1 MYILQKVP
9 HGRCTESM
17 GMTFT
22 KAKNAI
28 GRAYHDALQDQTFQ
42 AAAALSYYTIVS
54 VFPALILLSA
64 VMAYIPL
71 PNFFADVLVA
81 MTRVLPADAVM
92 PTIYSVLI
100 GVLGANLRAWLSL
113 GTLGTVWLVSSAF
126 DEMIDALDAAY
137 NVTDQRPFWKTRL
150 LALGLALITGALL
163 MCAVASMVLGSRVG
177 AWLAGRMSMSGV
189 FTFLWPLIHKTLAIA
204 FTIVAVQTVY
214 FLAPNVKQRLR
225 ATLPGAILS
234 VVCWMGLSLLL
245 GIYFRHFAN
254 YNRIYGT
261 LGGLMALMTWLYWAY
276 FIFVVGGQ
284 LNAEREKENRAT
296 PSRLR
301 DSSAIAKPQ
310 DRTA

>member
-1 MYILQKVP
+1 
-9 HGRCTESM
+9 M
-17 GMTFT
+17 GMTFAT
-22 KAKNAI
+22 AKIAI
-28 GRAYHDALQDQTFQ
+28 GRAYHDALKDQTFQ

-54 VFPALILLSA
+54 VFPALILLSG

-71 PNFFADVLVA
+71 PDFFADVLVA
-81 MTRVLPADAVM
+81 MARVLPADAVM

-100 GVLGANLRAWLSL
+100 GVLGANVRAWLSF
-113 GTLGTVWLVSSAF
+113 GTLGTLWLVTSAF

-137 NVTDQRPFWKTRL
+137 NVTDRRPFWKTRL
-150 LALGLALITGALL
+150 LAIGLALITGTLL
-163 MCAVASMVLGSRVG
+163 MCAVATMVLGPRVG

-189 FTFLWPLIHKTLAIA
+189 FTFLWPFIHKALAIG

-214 FLAPNVKQRLR
+214 FLAPNVTQRLG
-225 ATLPGAILS
+225 ATLPGAIIS

-261 LGGLMALMTWLYWAY
+261 LGGLIALMTWLYWAY

-284 LNAEREKENRAT
+284 LNAELEKENRAHL
-296 PSRLR
+296 PRLR
-301 DSSAIAKPQ
+301 DTSA
-310 DRTA
+310 

>member
-1 MYILQKVP
+1 
-9 HGRCTESM
+9 M
-17 GMTFT
+17 GITFT

-28 GRAYHDALQDQTFQ
+28 GRACQDAVQDQTFQ

-100 GVLGANLRAWLSL
+100 GVLGANVRAWLSF
-113 GTLGTVWLVSSAF
+113 GTLGTLWLVSSAF

-150 LALGLALITGALL
+150 LALGLAVITGALL
-163 MCAVASMVLGSRVG
+163 MCAVATMVLGPRVG
-177 AWLAGRMSMSGV
+177 EWLAGRMSMSAV
-189 FTFLWPLIHKTLAIA
+189 FTFFWPFIHKSLAIA

-214 FLAPNVKQRLR
+214 FLAPNLKQRLR

-234 VVCWMGLSLLL
+234 VVCRMGLSFLL
-245 GIYFRHFAN
+245 GIYFRYFAN

-284 LNAEREKENRAT
+284 LNAQLEKENRAT

-301 DSSAIAKPQ
+301 DTSTLAKLTDANTEKRITPRYQ
-310 DRTA
+310 K

>member
-1 MYILQKVP
+1 M
-9 HGRCTESM
+9 
-17 GMTFT
+17 
-22 KAKNAI
+22 KAIA
-28 GRAYHDALQDQTFQ
+28 RAYRDALEDQTFQ

-71 PNFFADVLVA
+71 HNFFADVLVA

-92 PTIYSVLI
+92 PTVYSVLI
-100 GVLGANLRAWLSL
+100 GVLGANLRAWLSF
-113 GTLGTVWLVSSAF
+113 GTLGTLWLVSSAF

-150 LALGLALITGALL
+150 LALGLAVITGALL
-163 MCAVASMVLGSRVG
+163 MCAVAAMVLGPRVG
-177 AWLAGRMSMSGV
+177 EWLAGQLSMSGV
-189 FTFLWPLIHKTLAIA
+189 FTFFWPFIHKTLAIG

-214 FLAPNVKQRLR
+214 FLAPNVKQRFR

-234 VVCWMGLSLLL
+234 VVCWMALSFLL
-245 GIYFRHFAN
+245 GIYFRYFAN

-284 LNAEREKENRAT
+284 LNAELEQQNRAA
-296 PSRLR
+296 PSRPR
-301 DSSAIAKPQ
+301 DTATVAKRRNRIA
-310 DRTA
+310 

>member
-1 MYILQKVP
+1 
-9 HGRCTESM
+9 
-17 GMTFT
+17 MTFT
-22 KAKNAI
+22 KVRNAI
-28 GRAYHDALQDQTFQ
+28 GRAHHDAIQDQTFQ

-81 MTRVLPADAVM
+81 MTRVLPADTVM

-100 GVLGANLRAWLSL
+100 GVLGANLRAWLSF
-113 GTLGTVWLVSSAF
+113 GTLGTLWLVSSAF

-150 LALGLALITGALL
+150 LALVLAVITGTLL
-163 MCAVASMVLGSRVG
+163 ICAVATMVLGPRVG
-177 AWLAGRMSMSGV
+177 EWLAGRLSMPEV
-189 FTFLWPLIHKTLAIA
+189 FTFLWPFIHKILAIA

-234 VVCWMGLSLLL
+234 VICWMGLSFLL

-284 LNAEREKENRAT
+284 LNAELEKENRAA
-296 PSRLR
+296 PLPLR
-301 DSSAIAKPQ
+301 DTSPITKRRDRSA
-310 DRTA
+310 

>member
-1 MYILQKVP
+1 
-9 HGRCTESM
+9 
-17 GMTFT
+17 MTFANVK
-22 KAKNAI
+22 KAIA
-28 GRAYHDALQDQTFQ
+28 RARQDALRDQTFQ

-54 VFPALILLSA
+54 VFPGLILLSA

-71 PNFFADVLVA
+71 PDFFADVLVA

-100 GVLGANLRAWLSL
+100 GVLGANLRAWLSF
-113 GTLGTVWLVSSAF
+113 GTLGTLWLVSSAF

-137 NVTDQRPFWKTRL
+137 NVTDPRPFWRTRL
-150 LALGLALITGALL
+150 LAFVLAVITGALL
-163 MCAVASMVLGSRVG
+163 MCAVATMVLGPRVG

-204 FTIVAVQTVY
+204 FTVVAVQTVY
-214 FLAPNVKQRLR
+214 FLAPNVKQRFR
-225 ATLPGAILS
+225 ATVPGAILS
-234 VVCWMGLSLLL
+234 VACWMGLSSLL
-245 GIYFRHFAN
+245 GIYFRYFAN

-261 LGGLMALMTWLYWAY
+261 LGGVMALMTWLYWAY

-284 LNAEREKENRAT
+284 LNAELEKQNRVA
-296 PSRLR
+296 PLR
-301 DSSAIAKPQ
+301 PRDTCSIPQSQ